1 MSLFGREYIQKMLRG
16 VIEQDPV
23 LFYWHYD
30 SDAINFLLPEDH
42 EEWKQELK
50 SLKRQFHSM
59 NIISENNRAFE
70 FEGKKFHALVLQQKD
85 ESNEVNTPLPA
96 LGFNHMV
103 SGLPY
108 YFKSETTRNKVYNFL
123 MGI

>member
-1 MSLFGREYIQKMLRG
+1 MLRG

-108 YFKSETTRNKVYNFL
+108 YFKSETTRNKV
-123 MGI
+123 